1 MPLISDYRKALEEA
15 RTQYADA
22 VADGAC
28 ASYEDYRFKTGIRR
42 GLLHA
47 MQIFDDVVKKNVE
60 ETDDF

>member
-1 MPLISDYRKALEEA
+1 MDIIYAYRKALEEA

-28 ASYEDYRFKTGIRR
+28 DSYDDYRFKTGIRR